1 MATQAAVQPCMAALP
16 VSVLPA
22 LLQTGVPATFQWLWL
37 LPFGVAAA
45 CQQSVL
51 AVLQVRTA
59 GLTVPAVMLARGL
72 VGLAEGVAL
81 PSMSNLVATAIPK
94 ARRSSALGGSFSG
107 FHSGQCISCTS
118 CICSWCRCI

>member
-1 MATQAAVQPCMAALP
+1 M
-16 VSVLPA
+16 
-22 LLQTGVPATFQWLWL
+22 
-37 LPFGVAAA
+37 
-45 CQQSVL
+45 L
-51 AVLQVRTA
+51 ARLQVRAA

-107 FHSGQCISCTS
+107 FHSGQPSSCTPVLHLQLVQA
-118 CICSWCRCI
+118 